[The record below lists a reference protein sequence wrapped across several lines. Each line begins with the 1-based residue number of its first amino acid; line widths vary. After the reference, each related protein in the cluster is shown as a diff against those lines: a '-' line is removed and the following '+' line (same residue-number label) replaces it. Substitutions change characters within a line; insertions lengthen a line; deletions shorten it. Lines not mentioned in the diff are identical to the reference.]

1 MSMSQMLRGVTGL
14 VFCWCIMLLATVSA
28 EFQDHATILQQ
39 AQDFMFQQ
47 ARAEHGEH
55 LDIEVIPGR
64 LDPRLRLRQC
74 EQGVEAYLGPSSR
87 MLGNTTV
94 GVRCAGPVQW
104 SLFVPVEIVVR
115 GAVVVVTQAL
125 PRGTV
130 LEPGHIRLQTQ
141 DLSGLNSGYLSSLE
155 AAQDSVLRRAVQ
167 LGTVLTPQMLE
178 PRRLVQRGQQVL
190 ILVENAQ
197 VAVRAEGEALENG
210 SMGERVRVR
219 NSRSSRIIEG
229 VVVAPGV
236 IRVES

>member
-1 MSMSQMLRGVTGL
+1 MSMLRMPRGWSGL
-14 VFCWCIMLLATVSA
+14 LFCWCMMMVSTVSA

-74 EQGVEAYLGPSSR
+74 TQGVEAYLGPSSR
-87 MLGNTTV
+87 LLGNTTV

-104 SLFVPVEIVVR
+104 SLFVPVEVVVR
-115 GAVVVVTQAL
+115 GAVVVVTQSL

-130 LEPGHIRLQTQ
+130 LESGHIRLQTQ
-141 DLSGLNSGYLSSLE
+141 DLSGLHSGYVSALE
-155 AAQDSVLRRAVQ
+155 VAQDAVLRRAVQ

-197 VAVRAEGEALENG
+197 VAVRAEGEALEHG
-210 SMGERVRVR
+210 SLGERVRVR
-219 NSRSSRIIEG
+219 NSRSSRIVEG
-229 VVVAPGV
+229 VVAAPGV
-236 IRVES
+236 IRVEL